1 MEETTIQEIILHKVG
16 NKHHEEPLFI
26 SPIPLQI
33 DEVLEDIL
41 PDYFLSPFKTDE
53 YFHFFH
59 DDELTQNKV
68 YRSVQEIFND
78 PEKLYE
84 QSVTLAEYLYEQSN
98 HPKIK
103 SGEFCVVY
111 FNDYY
116 VNNESVDAIGLFK
129 SENKDTFLKVSSS
142 GKNFDMKAEKGI
154 NIHKLDKGCLIFN
167 LEQENGY
174 IVAVVD
180 NTNKGADAHY
190 WIDDFLNIRQRQDEY
205 YNTQN
210 VLTLTKQFIT
220 QELPRQFD
228 VSKADQADLLNR
240 SVDFFKKNES
250 FNFEEFS
257 NDVIVQ
263 KEVIDSFERFK
274 SDYQKES
281 QLEIVDAF
289 DISDSAVKKQARVFK
304 SVIKLD
310 KNFHIYVHGNRE
322 LIEQGVDEKGRKYY
336 KIFYQEEQ

>member
-16 NKHHEEPLFI
+16 NKHNEEPLFI
-26 SPIPLQI
+26 SETPLQI
-33 DEVLEDIL
+33 DEILEDIL

-59 DDELTQNKV
+59 DDELRQNKV
-68 YRSVQEIFND
+68 YQSVNEIFNN
-78 PEKLYE
+78 PENLYE
-84 QSVTLAEYLYEQSN
+84 QSVILAEYLYEQSN

-111 FNDYY
+111 FKDYY

-142 GKNFDMKAEKGI
+142 GKNFGMKAEKGI
-154 NIHKLDKGCLIFN
+154 NIHKLDKACLIFN

-174 IVAVVD
+174 IVAIVD
-180 NTNKGADAHY
+180 NTNKGVDAQY
-190 WIDDFLNIRQRQDEY
+190 WVDDFLHLHQRQDKY

-220 QELPRQFD
+220 QELPHQFD

-240 SVDFFKKNES
+240 SVDFFKKNDS
-250 FNFEEFS
+250 FSFEEFS
-257 NDVIVQ
+257 NDVIGQ

-274 SDYQKES
+274 SDYQKEYD
-281 QLEIVDAF
+281 LEIIDSF
-289 DISDSAVKKQARVFK
+289 DISGSAVKKQARVFK

-336 KIFYQEEQ
+336 KIFYQDEN

>member
-16 NKHHEEPLFI
+16 NKHNEEPLQI
-26 SPIPLQI
+26 SETALQM
-33 DEVLEDIL
+33 DEILEDLL

-59 DDELTQNKV
+59 DEELTQNKV
-68 YRSVQEIFND
+68 YQSIKEIFDN
-78 PEKLYE
+78 PENLYE
-84 QSVTLAEYLYEQSN
+84 QSVVLAEYLYEQSN

-103 SGEFCVVY
+103 AGEFCVVY

-116 VNNESVDAIGLFK
+116 VNDESVDAIGLFK

-142 GKNFDMKAEKGI
+142 AKKFDMKADKGI

-190 WIDDFLNIRQRQDEY
+190 WVDDFLNVRQRQDKY

-210 VLTLTKQFIT
+210 VLTFTKQFIT

-274 SDYQKES
+274 SNYEKES
-281 QLEIVDAF
+281 QLEIVDSF

>member
-1 MEETTIQEIILHKVG
+1 MKETTIQEIILHKVG
-16 NKHHEEPLFI
+16 NKQNEEPLLI
-26 SPIPLQI
+26 SETPLQI
-33 DEVLEDIL
+33 NEVLEDLL

-68 YRSVQEIFND
+68 YHSVNEIFND
-78 PEKLYE
+78 TGKFYE
-84 QSVTLAEYLYEQSN
+84 QSVALAEYLYERSN

-103 SGEFCVVY
+103 SGDFFCVY
-111 FNDYY
+111 FKNYY
-116 VNNESVDAIGLFK
+116 INNESVDAIGLFK

-142 GKNFDMKAEKGI
+142 GKNFDMNAEKGI
-154 NIHKLDKGCLIFN
+154 SIHKLDKGCLIFN

-180 NTNKGADAHY
+180 NTNKGTDAQY
-190 WIDDFLNIRQRQDEY
+190 WVDDFLHIRQRQDKY

-210 VLTLTKQFIT
+210 VLTLTKQFIK

-228 VSKADQADLLNR
+228 VNKADQADLLNR

-281 QLEIVDAF
+281 QLEIVDSF

-322 LIEQGVDEKGRKYY
+322 LIEQGIDEKGRKYY
-336 KIFYQEEQ
+336 KIFYQDEQ